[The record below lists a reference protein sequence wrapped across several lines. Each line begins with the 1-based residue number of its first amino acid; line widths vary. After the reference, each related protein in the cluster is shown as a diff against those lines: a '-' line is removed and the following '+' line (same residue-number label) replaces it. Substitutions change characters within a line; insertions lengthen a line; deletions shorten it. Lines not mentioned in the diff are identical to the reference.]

1 MDKYEKEYENIIKY
15 EESKH
20 EQNIHKIKVSL
31 KLYIIIPLVFL
42 IFSFFKTDAKLVFLV
57 LWVASLFILSV
68 YMIYIEYSDH
78 NLQKRMKEYREIMDE
93 DITQEVQPLLEG
105 RVADRMEHRVNAID
119 ETINSVVSRY
129 EAKQDK

>member
-1 MDKYEKEYENIIKY
+1 MDKYEKVYQNIIKY

-42 IFSFFKTDAKLVFLV
+42 ILSFFKTDAKLVFLV

>member
-1 MDKYEKEYENIIKY
+1 MDKYEKVYQNIIKY